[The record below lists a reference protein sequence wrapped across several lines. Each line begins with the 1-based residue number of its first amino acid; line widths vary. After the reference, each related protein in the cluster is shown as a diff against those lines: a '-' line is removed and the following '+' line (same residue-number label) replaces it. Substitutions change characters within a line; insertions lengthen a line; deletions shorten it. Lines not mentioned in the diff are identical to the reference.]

1 MAELKEL
8 TPIFLGLLAT
18 AVAWLFK
25 SVIQLGKDVVS
36 IQTALKIYFEGT
48 AKGAAKVLDSP
59 NPTPDNIRVLLRKYY
74 DNHATDSEKDE
85 LKGWLKNLIND
96 PTASKAE
103 RSAAI
108 DILSAMNAMNALFPK
123 RKAYGHH

>member
-1 MAELKEL
+1 MTELN
-8 TPIFLGLLAT
+8 ISHVVVGLLAT

-25 SVIQLGKDVVS
+25 SHIQQGKDIVG

-59 NPTPDNIRVLLRKYY
+59 NPTPPAMRQLLRKYY
-74 DNHATDSEKDE
+74 EHQASESECQE
-85 LKGWLKNLIND
+85 LKAWLRGVVDD
-96 PTASKAE
+96 PKSPKSE

-108 DILSAMNAMNALFPK
+108 DILSAWDAMKILFPARPK
-123 RKAYGHH
+123 HGHH